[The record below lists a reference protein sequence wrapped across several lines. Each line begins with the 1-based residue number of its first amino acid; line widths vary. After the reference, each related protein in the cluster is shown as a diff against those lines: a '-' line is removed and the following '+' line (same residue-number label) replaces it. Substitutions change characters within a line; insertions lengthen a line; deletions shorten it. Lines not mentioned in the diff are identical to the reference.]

1 MKNVTVTMDEDT
13 ARWVRIEAAQR
24 GTSVSRLIGELL
36 QQQRLRNSEYRA
48 ARESYRGRKAVP
60 LKPTDEN
67 YPDRESL
74 HDR

>member
-36 QQQRLRNSEYRA
+36 QQQRLQNSEYRA
-48 ARESYRGRKAVP
+48 ALERYRARKAVP
-60 LKPTDEN
+60 LKSADEK
-67 YPDRESL
+67 YPDRDNL

>member
-1 MKNVTVTMDEDT
+1 MKNVTITMDEDT

-36 QQQRLRNSEYRA
+36 HQKRLQDSEYRA
-48 ARESYRGRKAVP
+48 ASERYRGRKPVY
-60 LKPTDEN
+60 LKPADQH
-67 YPDRESL
+67 YPDRDSL

>member
-36 QQQRLRNSEYRA
+36 RQKRLQDSEYRA
-48 ARESYRGRKAVP
+48 ALQRYRGRKAVY
-60 LKPTDEN
+60 LKSAGEH
-67 YPDRESL
+67 YPDRDSL